1 MRTETIPDG
10 HRWWRITRPDWKN
23 PLDPEFARE
32 HGGRWNPPG
41 SFPALYLN
49 EDQVTAR
56 INVRLFITGWP
67 YEAEDLRDDTGPCLV
82 AALLPRR
89 QRVADVH
96 TPEGV
101 RAVGL
106 PPGYPLDDVG
116 RLVAH
121 PPCQQIGVD
130 VAGRGLRGVRCRS
143 AQAPRGAGREL
154 AWFPATARSRA
165 RQAETLPFADWF
177 WS

>member
-10 HRWWRITRPDWKN
+10 HRWWRIARHEWED
-23 PLDPEFARE
+23 PLDPTFARE

-56 INVRLFITGWP
+56 INVRSFITGWP
-67 YEAEDLRDDTGPCLV
+67 YEPEDLRDDTGPLLI

-96 TPEGV
+96 TPQGV

-106 PPGYPLDDVG
+106 PAAYPLDHARQV
-116 RLVAH
+116 VAH
-121 PPCQQIGVD
+121 QHCHQVGV
-130 VAGRGLRGVRCRS
+130 AAKNRGLRGIRCRS
-143 AQAPRGAGREL
+143 AQAPLGAGREL
-154 AWFPATARSRA
+154 AWFPATTRSQARLI
-165 RQAETLPFADWF
+165 ETLPFTDWF
-177 WS
+177 WR